1 VSRNSDL
8 AEGQQ
13 LSEPS
18 IRKTDE
24 PGPVRIRRAPQ
35 PFADFPFAS
44 FPSWERGAG
53 VIATLAGTLR
63 FRDAGRLILEAGGI
77 GYEIFIPLSTYYRI
91 PATGTRVELEIRQVV
106 REDAITLYGFA
117 TSAEKAAFDLLIGIQ
132 HVGPKLALAVLSVL
146 APEDLASAIAHE
158 DIARI
163 DSVPGVGAKVA
174 ERVVRELRD
183 KIGALTHAPSHR
195 IASAVHA
202 EDGAES
208 SVLNDAVSALI
219 NLGYKPAEAKRAVDA
234 VGVGETGTSLETLL
248 RKSLA
253 VILGEK

>member
-1 VSRNSDL
+1 M
-8 AEGQQ
+8 
-13 LSEPS
+13 
-18 IRKTDE
+18 
-24 PGPVRIRRAPQ
+24 
-35 PFADFPFAS
+35 
-44 FPSWERGAG
+44 
-53 VIATLAGTLR
+53 IATLAGTLR
-63 FRDAGRLILEAGGI
+63 LRDTGRLIVEVGGI

-117 TSAEKAAFDLLIGIQ
+117 TLAEKTAFDLLIGIQ

-146 APEDLASAIAHE
+146 APDDLASAIAH
-158 DIARI
+158 DDVARI
-163 DSVPGVGAKVA
+163 DAVPGVGAKVA

-183 KIGALTHAPSHR
+183 RVGALTLAPSQR
-195 IASAVHA
+195 TAMAAYA
-202 EDGAES
+202 ENGGGS
-208 SVLNDAVSALI
+208 SILDDAVSALI

-234 VGVGETGTSLETLL
+234 VGVGENSGSLETLL